1 MNVKEFQESTKFNK
15 FYINWQNM
23 TKSNKIAKCKSS
35 RSLSKCFRLVLFSFN
50 KMVAFGV
57 SIFLFSLGCHIYL
70 RSQKG
75 INSFSCPLLTWNKQC
90 LRSYYEPKILRNVPS
105 VSCFRFSD
113 YHFISFIPSFIWT
126 PEPWNEIEVSWQCSS
141 WLLFTWIS

>member
-15 FYINWQNM
+15 FYINSQNIRSPNVKARGLWVNVLGLFYSVL
-23 TKSNKIAKCKSS
+23 TKWVHLAY
-35 RSLSKCFRLVLFSFN
+35 RFSFFPWDAIFIWGLR
-50 KMVAFGV
+50 KA
-57 SIFLFSLGCHIYL
+57 SILFPVLCD
-70 RSQKG
+70 
-75 INSFSCPLLTWNKQC
+75 CVLTWNIQC